1 MATFFSV
8 VYAQVG
14 LENMLNPVYDFV
26 RRLQSSSNE
35 FSETLMEI
43 VQELKPL
50 LPYMPREVCSQIP
63 TSMVCLESM
72 GNIAVDN
79 NFCL

>member
-1 MATFFSV
+1 
-8 VYAQVG
+8 
-14 LENMLNPVYDFV
+14 MLNPVYEFV
-26 RRLQSSSNE
+26 TRFQSPSNE

-50 LPYMPREVCSQIP
+50 LPFMPREVCSQIP
-63 TSMVCLESM
+63 TLMVCFCYNI

-79 NFCL
+79 HWCL